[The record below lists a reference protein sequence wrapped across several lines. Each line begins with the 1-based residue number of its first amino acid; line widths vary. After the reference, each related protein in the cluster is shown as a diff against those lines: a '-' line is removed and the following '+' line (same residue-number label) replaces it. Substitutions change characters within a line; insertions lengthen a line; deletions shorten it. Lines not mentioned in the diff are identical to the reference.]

1 MPDTEIFDMPMELSL
16 ELMTV
21 IGADLADTEREL
33 IDDVIDKVDRVGL
46 CMLLVDLERANAG
59 GIVSGGILVAPNLLA
74 LPFSMKV
81 RNLTSIWM

>member
-33 IDDVIDKVDRVGL
+33 IDDVIDEVDRVSLG
-46 CMLLVDLERANAG
+46 MLLVDLERANAG
-59 GIVSGGILVAPNLLA
+59 GIVNGGILEAAYFLA
-74 LPFSMKV
+74 LLSD
-81 RNLTSIWM
+81 